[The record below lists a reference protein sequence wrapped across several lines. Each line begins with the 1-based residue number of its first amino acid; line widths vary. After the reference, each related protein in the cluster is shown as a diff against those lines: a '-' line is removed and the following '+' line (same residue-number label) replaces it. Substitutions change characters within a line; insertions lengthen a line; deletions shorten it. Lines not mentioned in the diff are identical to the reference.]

1 MRGIGQISDI
11 GKDSNF
17 SPLFSS
23 FSSPL
28 FFLREVRIRTNHTNS
43 LVVLVMV
50 LCGPPTNTT
59 NITNYLPSLSSIART
74 SVYSDDDDDDG
85 R

>member
-1 MRGIGQISDI
+1 LVKSVILVRIQTSLP
-11 GKDSNF
+11 F
-17 SPLFSS
+17 SPL

-74 SVYSDDDDDDG
+74 SVYSDDDDGDDG

>member
-1 MRGIGQISDI
+1 
-11 GKDSNF
+11 
-17 SPLFSS
+17 
-23 FSSPL
+23 
-28 FFLREVRIRTNHTNS
+28 
-43 LVVLVMV
+43 MV

-74 SVYSDDDDDDG
+74 SVYSDGDDG